1 MSVEGDLQHS
11 LRIGDTVLLY
21 VKDAHG
27 YVFSE
32 LSRYAPVHLQRAVLL
47 AALCGDTCSPHT
59 FSPSAAAPST
69 TPWQLPPAAPF
80 GSPTWPTCTVSPC
93 TPQRSGMAACVC
105 VCGWVWVCDGE
116 GGRECVL
123 ACLQFLHGCVHIT
136 GPLECMPKLIPPL
149 SISSLPSF
157 PLPLLPSTLSSFPTC
172 SCHILCRCSQQEQG
186 PGAADRPPEED
197 RVRGSM
203 RSEE

>member
-105 VCGWVWVCDGE
+105 MCVGGCGCGCACVMGRGGGSVCWPAFSFCMAVFTSQGHWN
-116 GGRECVL
+116 
-123 ACLQFLHGCVHIT
+123 ACQN
-136 GPLECMPKLIPPL
+136 
-149 SISSLPSF
+149 SSLPSPF
-157 PLPLLPSTLSSFPTC
+157 LPSPPSLSLSSLPPSPPFQLAVATFC
-172 SCHILCRCSQQEQG
+172 VVAANKNKAQERLTDLKKRIG
-186 PGAADRPPEED
+186 
-197 RVRGSM
+197 
-203 RSEE
+203 